1 MRACLN
7 AVDSH
12 QCRISTLYGNAEEVL
27 IPGLQRFP
35 YEVLAGAASNFRSG
49 GLVLMIGDG
58 GWGMGD
64 GGFMWRGVGHG
75 VQ

>member
-1 MRACLN
+1 MLACLN

-12 QCRISTLYGNAEEVL
+12 QCRISTLYGSAEEVL

-35 YEVLAGAASNFRSG
+35 YEVLAAAASNFRSG
-49 GLVLMIGDG
+49 GLVLLIGDV
-58 GWGMGD
+58 
-64 GGFMWRGVGHG
+64 GFMWRGVGHG